1 MSNLY
6 SAIDSKGKGICTVIA
21 DNAAEAESKVS
32 EELTKNPSR
41 VCYLKNW
48 VAAGSKVEE
57 IPKYSA
63 SQTAAKKAKAKAEK
77 LSIWKPTYKE
87 ALKTVEKIVNPDIG
101 VKKGDTLSCSWGYDM
116 TINNYC
122 KVIGVSKTGKT
133 VKCRMVEKITNGEEH
148 GPGGSGKA
156 KAGKKVYGPEF
167 RLHVRGKS
175 FVGSYPF
182 IVRRNE
188 ESGKY
193 STEKSDCSY
202 RKGYFSKDSGESY
215 ENHWD

>member
-21 DNAAEAESKVS
+21 DNEKEAKSKVVD
-32 EELTKNPSR
+32 ELEKNESR
-41 VCYLKNW
+41 KCFLKSW
-48 VAAGSKVEE
+48 IEGGYVVEE

-63 SQTAAKKAKAKAEK
+63 SQTAEGIVVKPK
-77 LSIWKPTYKE
+77 IWKPTYKE